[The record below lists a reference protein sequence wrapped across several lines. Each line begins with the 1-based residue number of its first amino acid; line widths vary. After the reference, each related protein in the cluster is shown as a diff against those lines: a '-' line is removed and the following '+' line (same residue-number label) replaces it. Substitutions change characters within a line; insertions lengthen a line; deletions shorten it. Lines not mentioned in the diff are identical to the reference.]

1 MGGGRG
7 VGGGGGGGA
16 AGKGAGRP
24 RVIGRGR
31 GGGEQRVDEHA
42 RGSAMRVETS
52 KRYMLAGDAKMLV
65 AAPAF
70 VWISREGEGAEG
82 ERNGTSGS
90 NA

>member
-1 MGGGRG
+1 
-7 VGGGGGGGA
+7 
-16 AGKGAGRP
+16 
-24 RVIGRGR
+24 
-31 GGGEQRVDEHA
+31 VDEHA